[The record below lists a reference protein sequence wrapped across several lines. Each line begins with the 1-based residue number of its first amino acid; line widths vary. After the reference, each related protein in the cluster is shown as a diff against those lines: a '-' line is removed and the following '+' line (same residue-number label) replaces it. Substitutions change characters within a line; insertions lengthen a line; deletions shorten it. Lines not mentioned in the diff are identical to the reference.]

1 MPHLPV
7 WIDLNN
13 FDKVLV
19 NILSNAFKFT
29 PENGGIVI
37 KLATGTDADI
47 YGPLSQYCEITVSDT
62 GSGIH
67 EDKIEKIFERF
78 YQVDHTQMNVNFGTG
93 IGLHLART
101 LVELMHGKIF
111 ARNRHDGQGSEFII
125 RLPLGSDHIPAAE
138 LETQIEPLPHKITEI
153 IQLDE
158 QDEINP
164 QYNVR
169 PRTKYRVLIVEDESD
184 IRHYLSGELSDTYR
198 ISECTNG
205 REALDFILKEKPDLV
220 ICDVMMPEMD
230 GITLCKKLKSN
241 VNINHIPIILLTA
254 RSSDEDKAEG
264 FDIGADAYVAKPFN
278 LELLRKRVANIL
290 ENRERLEL
298 KRGDQTNPNI
308 PLIKQV
314 VLKSSDQ
321 ILLEKITRIINQNID
336 NPDLNVEML
345 AEGVGMSR
353 VHMHRKLKELTN
365 QSARDFIRT
374 IRLRQAAELL
384 SNQKLTVSEVA
395 YALGFSN
402 LSHFSNTFRE
412 FYGVSPKEFGDNNR
426 KANNS

>member
-138 LETQIEPLPHKITEI
+138 LETQI
-153 IQLDE
+153 
-158 QDEINP
+158 
-164 QYNVR
+164 
-169 PRTKYRVLIVEDESD
+169 S
-184 IRHYLSGELSDTYR
+184 
-198 ISECTNG
+198 
-205 REALDFILKEKPDLV
+205 
-220 ICDVMMPEMD
+220 
-230 GITLCKKLKSN
+230 
-241 VNINHIPIILLTA
+241 
-254 RSSDEDKAEG
+254 
-264 FDIGADAYVAKPFN
+264 
-278 LELLRKRVANIL
+278 
-290 ENRERLEL
+290 
-298 KRGDQTNPNI
+298 
-308 PLIKQV
+308 
-314 VLKSSDQ
+314 
-321 ILLEKITRIINQNID
+321 
-336 NPDLNVEML
+336 
-345 AEGVGMSR
+345 
-353 VHMHRKLKELTN
+353 
-365 QSARDFIRT
+365 
-374 IRLRQAAELL
+374 
-384 SNQKLTVSEVA
+384 
-395 YALGFSN
+395 
-402 LSHFSNTFRE
+402 
-412 FYGVSPKEFGDNNR
+412 
-426 KANNS
+426 